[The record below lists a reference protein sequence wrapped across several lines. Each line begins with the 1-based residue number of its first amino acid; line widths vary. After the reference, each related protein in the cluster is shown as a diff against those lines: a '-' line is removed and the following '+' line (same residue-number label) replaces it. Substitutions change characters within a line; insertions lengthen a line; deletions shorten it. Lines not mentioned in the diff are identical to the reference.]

1 MATYRVTSPDGV
13 AFNVTAPDGASE
25 EAVMRYAQSMWKRA
39 APKPAAWNPA
49 SPTEGMSGFDTVAAG
64 MGKRM
69 TDWGRAAGQML
80 GISDQASVD
89 EARKLDAPL
98 MDTFGGKAGAVGAD
112 LLSAVIPGTQS
123 VKGAAL
129 VSGALGALTPTV
141 GDESRVKNIAVDAA
155 LGAGSTA
162 ALKGLTGAL
171 QSRLASKEA
180 QAAQAITANAD
191 RDAAIAAGKA
201 EGFVAPPSISG
212 GGAISRALEGLS
224 GKQKTNQAA
233 ALKNQPVTEKL
244 ARRAVGLDE
253 NAALSPEVLQGIR
266 NEAFKSGYEPVASA
280 GVIKTDAAYK
290 AALDKIVEKYT
301 GAAKDFPGAADD
313 SVRKFIDGT
322 SSKTIPGKTE
332 WVDEAGRVAHGF
344 DEPTA
349 PKLRNLLDEI
359 KKSGGISISEAAELN
374 VPNLHKNYPGLIR
387 KGGGQSAD
395 GMLEWMR
402 SNGWITESAFKA
414 AEEMPGGAQELAK
427 DMVRTALA
435 RERVIHPAQFDSW
448 SAYSQF
454 SDDALK
460 AGISKNY
467 VPPQEVRGLRVPEF
481 DAGNGLKMSQIL
493 RDEAG
498 AAYRQGNAALGKAK
512 REAAKAIEDQV
523 ERHLASFG
531 AGAEAKDLLKNFRD
545 ARQLMAKTHSVEKA
559 LVAGTNQVDARELGK
574 QLAKGKP
581 LSGDLKTIGAFSQAT
596 KGSGLTSSITG
607 VPEAGHSVS
616 FSPLDFF
623 TAGIGT
629 QAPAM
634 LALPVGRAA
643 ARAAILSGPVQRSIK
658 PSYGPGLLARKG
670 PEVLSELERWK
681 LGLLAPALYGGQ
693 Q

>member
-39 APKPAAWNPA
+39 APKPAAWTPA

-80 GISDQASVD
+80 WISDQGSVD

-180 QAAQAITANAD
+180 KAAQAITANAD

-266 NEAFKSGYEPVASA
+266 NEAYQAGYEPVKAL
-280 GVIKTDAAYK
+280 GVIPVDPKGAFVK
-290 AALDKIVEKYT
+290 RLDEIASEYT
-301 GAAKDFPGAADD
+301 GASKSFPNA
-313 SVRKFIDGT
+313 
-322 SSKTIPGKTE
+322 
-332 WVDEAGRVAHGF
+332 
-344 DEPTA
+344 
-349 PKLRNLLDEI
+349 I
-359 KKSGGISISEAAELN
+359 KSE
-374 VPNLHKNYPGLIR
+374 VPQLV
-387 KGGGQSAD
+387 
-395 GMLEWMR
+395 E
-402 SNGWITESAFKA
+402 AFK
-414 AEEMPGGAQELAK
+414 
-427 DMVRTALA
+427 V
-435 RERVIHPAQFDSW
+435 PA
-448 SAYSQF
+448 
-454 SDDALK
+454 
-460 AGISKNY
+460 
-467 VPPQEVRGLRVPEF
+467 F
-481 DAGNGLKMSQIL
+481 DAGDAIAATKVLREEASAAFRAGDTGLS
-493 RDEAG
+493 
-498 AAYRQGNAALGKAK
+498 KAK
-512 REAAKAIEDQV
+512 REISKALEDQI
-523 ERHLASFG
+523 ESHLTALG
-531 AGAEAKDLLKNFRD
+531 KDGAEALNNFRD